1 MPELQETGKKARKR
15 RLNALEV
22 VRLQALCRDRLVS
35 ELYRERAYPGMPIPG
50 VKTLS
55 EQYAIPLSV
64 VRSTLNAL
72 RAEGVLESVPR
83 EGMKVVSLPS
93 RPKSLKGIRI
103 AMIAELEESNPDYV
117 YNRSAEI
124 ATGMDRILNEQG
136 GHMDFFNLWQ
146 KTDPD
151 SFFHQLSHSGYDA
164 LIVAISRYQTT
175 DFLREYP
182 FLTIPCISIDCNVE
196 GIDCVDFDDEQIGH
210 RIARHALEL
219 GHRRTLYYHYSYHS
233 WSEMRLKGIR
243 KEFAAWGVPPP
254 DVVDYPFV
262 REDHE
267 DFVSR
272 NFDRIAKGNYTF
284 VMAANDRLAKSIL
297 LAARRRKQKVKSG
310 WAEGA
315 VISPGGMPGLQ
326 GHVLSCYLGAPQA
339 VILEVS
345 LFGLPLGTLLFLKQP
360 PLGAGFVASGLICG
374 ALGLAWKHKRSLL
387 SQKFALRRG
396 IKREPASRR
405 TGAQSRSSMKIRRM
419 GCQTAV

>member
-1 MPELQETGKKARKR
+1 MFFLKIPLADFHIIVYNVRKVQIMLDNFRKVPVMPELQETGKKARKR

-243 KEFAAWGVPPP
+243 KEFAAWGVPAP

-297 LAARRRKQKVKSG
+297 LAARRRNLRIPGDFSLSG
-310 WAEGA
+310 
-315 VISPGGMPGLQ
+315 VDDSPFFRDLN
-326 GHVLSCYLGAPQA
+326 LTT
-339 VILEVS
+339 VS
-345 LFGLPLGTLLFLKQP
+345 LH
-360 PLGAGFVASGLICG
+360 SMD
-374 ALGLAWKHKRSLL
+374 LGLAALELLKRRLVMPESH
-387 SQKFALRRG
+387 A
-396 IKREPASRR
+396 EPEKVLVPCPLIVRNT
-405 TGAQSRSSMKIRRM
+405 TGKIT
-419 GCQTAV
+419 GEIFNEK